1 MKQIFF
7 LVLVLYSFF
16 EHSLCTTPSDVTCS
30 QIDFLFYDSQ
40 CCDSS
45 NSVQCLKQ
53 LSKLQYD
60 STIDNL
66 QDQIN
71 RIVSNDELAVSGGN
85 KKLSIESGAD
95 IEIVSDTTANPSQ
108 IIVKE
113 KSSLV
118 MEADSILDLSAIS
131 LQAGQTNDVRAVIDN
146 IQLSNVQGKN
156 DVITMDDPLHAD
168 KGIVVDGDRFTVE
181 DFSGNVESK
190 GNLKVW
196 GNINSA
202 SLDINDKLKV
212 STDGTVTSKGSVEIA
227 NSLIIKDGVVA
238 KFTASTDGRVE
249 ALGLVEAR
257 NGLEVRGST
266 AKLMSGI
273 NTNNVFTVDPV
284 EGDTVVKGSFTATK
298 GAILGGTGTNTRLQG
313 TTTVGAADVLVVEG
327 TLSVV
332 GQLTGSTMV
341 ATQTINV
348 NTIDSDVDFND
359 KEISKVKVTANSLD
373 GPVGSITP
381 STIVATTIGTSGLAT
396 LDSLSVTGDAA
407 LGNIAV
413 VNDELSGAVSITS
426 GTLASTGDA
435 AVGGNAAVTGTLG
448 VTGATT
454 LAATTA
460 ASVEVTGA
468 ATLKGAVSMEG
479 DVTFEK
485 KMIVNEELQIGTGV
499 STPASVVLN
508 PESKKCS
515 ATYDLAN
522 DVGGFVGLMCND
534 ALPAFDG
541 DTYADS
547 DACLLASANNCAAFL
562 AARSG
567 SVCVDGTTVTA
578 STDSDACI
586 VATHTWKAIG
596 IADGVNTISLGV
608 SKFDQKCKLCKP
620 DSVGTNNA
628 NHEHGQPFYGFVP
641 AATSGAVDFA
651 KDGTLKTS
659 GKATLAS
666 MEVVG
671 DSAVVD
677 LASSG
682 IVTINTLQT
691 SDDTKFKVDSSGDV
705 VTNDVVVGGT
715 LAVNSGTALSS
726 TLTVVGATIIKN
738 ELKTQDVTNVANPV
752 DGVILGTD
760 GSIEAKSIH
769 IDGIIVGKD
778 EEFKVDGLGEVTA
791 TRIHAAGYF
800 MPMFQES
807 IAPVCRVTN
816 GLIMFAEGSCSKKFR
831 KYTCTSGIFNN
842 QAAQAEVMGQ
852 CPGTVE
858 VESIMAGAT
867 DACVDGT
874 TASTFCEEL
883 KTRQQCEGI
892 VDVSFKD
899 DIVQTLPSKDIDDAP
914 LTLTWT
920 PVGTVVNRLCM
931 SGYEKNLVPLP
942 VGS

>member
-7 LVLVLYSFF
+7 LVLLLYSFF

-249 ALGLVEAR
+249 ALGLIEAR
-257 NGLEVRGST
+257 NGLEVRGTT

-313 TTTVGAADVLVVEG
+313 TTTVGAADLLVIEG

-341 ATQTINV
+341 STQTINV

-435 AVGGNAAVTGTLG
+435 AVGGNAAVTGTLD
-448 VTGATT
+448 VTGAST

-460 ASVEVTGA
+460 A
-468 ATLKGAVSMEG
+468 
-479 DVTFEK
+479 
-485 KMIVNEELQIGTGV
+485 
-499 STPASVVLN
+499 
-508 PESKKCS
+508 
-515 ATYDLAN
+515 
-522 DVGGFVGLMCND
+522 
-534 ALPAFDG
+534 
-541 DTYADS
+541 
-547 DACLLASANNCAAFL
+547 
-562 AARSG
+562 
-567 SVCVDGTTVTA
+567 
-578 STDSDACI
+578 
-586 VATHTWKAIG
+586 
-596 IADGVNTISLGV
+596 
-608 SKFDQKCKLCKP
+608 
-620 DSVGTNNA
+620 
-628 NHEHGQPFYGFVP
+628 
-641 AATSGAVDFA
+641 
-651 KDGTLKTS
+651 
-659 GKATLAS
+659 
-666 MEVVG
+666 
-671 DSAVVD
+671 
-677 LASSG
+677 
-682 IVTINTLQT
+682 
-691 SDDTKFKVDSSGDV
+691 
-705 VTNDVVVGGT
+705 
-715 LAVNSGTALSS
+715 
-726 TLTVVGATIIKN
+726 
-738 ELKTQDVTNVANPV
+738 
-752 DGVILGTD
+752 
-760 GSIEAKSIH
+760 
-769 IDGIIVGKD
+769 
-778 EEFKVDGLGEVTA
+778 
-791 TRIHAAGYF
+791 
-800 MPMFQES
+800 
-807 IAPVCRVTN
+807 
-816 GLIMFAEGSCSKKFR
+816 
-831 KYTCTSGIFNN
+831 
-842 QAAQAEVMGQ
+842 
-852 CPGTVE
+852 
-858 VESIMAGAT
+858 
-867 DACVDGT
+867 
-874 TASTFCEEL
+874 
-883 KTRQQCEGI
+883 
-892 VDVSFKD
+892 
-899 DIVQTLPSKDIDDAP
+899 
-914 LTLTWT
+914 
-920 PVGTVVNRLCM
+920 
-931 SGYEKNLVPLP
+931 
-942 VGS
+942 